1 MDIFAINLLFLLP
14 LIRIIPGDII
24 FYIVYYRDA
33 LQSLVDLSQIVSSL
47 VLDDEIQD
55 LKEVIID
62 IGEFLCL
69 PNVI

>member
-14 LIRIIPGDII
+14 LIRIIPGAII